1 MFKSR
6 TGKEFEFN
14 DDILVTSPG
23 KRFWLRRKYSVS
35 PTWNLGN
42 SNILATWCKE
52 LTLLKRPWGWERLR
66 AGGEGDDQGW
76 DGWMASPTQWTWVWV
91 NSRSWWWIGGPGMLQ
106 SMGSQRVG
114 HDWVTELNCTCG
126 NSLRQQYE
134 TNILSHFYFLASAST
149 DWGLFF
155 THLLLCFNVFSFA
168 EKGCKGLLWSQIT
181 ILKRFCYLVPLM
193 ASYWDLA

>member
-106 SMGSQRVG
+106 SMGSQRVR
-114 HDWVTELNCTCG
+114 HDWVTELNWTEVR
-126 NSLRQQYE
+126 NH
-134 TNILSHFYFLASAST
+134 HFFKNMSVRSVESYFLRPHGLNPARLCCLWNFT
-149 DWGLFF
+149 DKILEWV
-155 THLLLCFNVFSFA
+155 HNLCAIVYNA
-168 EKGCKGLLWSQIT
+168 L
-181 ILKRFCYLVPLM
+181 
-193 ASYWDLA
+193 